1 MRCHTNDGHHV
12 VRIIPSC
19 SAVLRS
25 TRTTTETTHRASLA
39 VVAVQVDGAT
49 ATPGRC
55 RITRRGC
62 GARGQVLRL
71 LLLQNELLLT
81 SSSSTTT
88 TTITDSHIQWDDVA
102 WWCLA
107 IHTIVRVVGIQ
118 IVRHQVA
125 IAVLSIV

>member
-1 MRCHTNDGHHV
+1 M
-12 VRIIPSC
+12 
-19 SAVLRS
+19 
-25 TRTTTETTHRASLA
+25 
-39 VVAVQVDGAT
+39 DGAT

-55 RITRRGC
+55 RVTRRGC

-81 SSSSTTT
+81 TTT
-88 TTITDSHIQWDDVA
+88 TTDDSHIQWDDVA

>member
-12 VRIIPSC
+12 VRIIPC
-19 SAVLRS
+19 SVLRPTA
-25 TRTTTETTHRASLA
+25 TREATHRASLAVA

-55 RITRRGC
+55 RVTRRGC

-81 SSSSTTT
+81 TTAT
-88 TTITDSHIQWDDVA
+88 DDSHIQWDDVA